1 MIEVKNNVR
10 KLIEEN
16 DFIESLMETN
26 KKYAEMVL
34 FYKKREDKV
43 KELEE
48 AWKGLSEQ
56 VHNIFDWNNNKK
68 IEQIKFEL
76 NHLQSFEIGDGR
88 IVVYLKDILNLLD
101 SFKEAE
107 DGNNE

>member
-10 KLIEEN
+10 KPIEEN
-16 DFIESLMETN
+16 DFIELLMETN

-76 NHLQSFEIGDGR
+76 NHLQSFEMGDGR